1 MGHRAKKSSSTTS
14 ITIVLILLAIAVAPK
29 GGWTF
34 FLMFLLISVV
44 VSAFREKK
52 AMPISSGMPISH
64 AKAERREAP
73 SQSTDRTNSARTV
86 PAADEFLTVTLSIDS
101 PSQSY
106 SISRPSL
113 ETAADV
119 RWVPAGETVQV
130 AGTTISGGL
139 FYVGTP
145 RRSDAYSLDGCVLNA
160 KANIS
165 ETASDLSK
173 GPENYWLSYDAFSS
187 KERRAYIQWL
197 ASDRS
202 APDLHHSFS
211 TFYLHGLERRILVDA
226 VQGKVP
232 ATELDALADE
242 LKRIE
247 KLYPTAARMGSLSG
261 LVEFIFVLRTQ
272 PNRQYEQTP
281 IESSANYFEVPLS
294 IRVAF
299 GQAAVDRKP
308 VPPEWALAWARFDPA
323 VSKRTPAIRCSDEF
337 RQLFL
342 QRYTERFREGIAFSA
357 NKTKLKVPTRTS
369 FPALRDIEYPE
380 YISTL
385 PDIAAITGPRNKLQE
400 LVNECTDALDA
411 YSRFLGRNP
420 EAKGALES
428 VLMLPIQLWPQNT
441 CSELNALVSS
451 VGAETVVMTF
461 GKLFE
466 CFKASGNVAREKLA
480 ALTDVLSGFGV
491 AMEPDVRM
499 TGRTPKPADHV
510 ALYSAPP
517 NSAVVQADDGYHTAA
532 LMVDLAAAVAV
543 ADGNASS
550 HEVALIQRQIESWS
564 QLSPQW
570 QIRLKARAAVQ
581 MRQPP
586 TLTSLKK
593 RLEPLPAE
601 AKSAVA
607 TLLVRT
613 ANADGVVSTAEVKM
627 LEKVYRLLGI
637 DPQRLYSDLHG
648 NVASQSPTGL
658 RPVENREMT
667 AGAVA
672 VTPSQ
677 FALDSSRI
685 EALQKE
691 TAQVS
696 ALLSAVFAED
706 TPVVESVRQQEP
718 SEEKPASANLLGL
731 DDAHS
736 AFMRHLLSRPSWSR
750 AELADTASDLD
761 LMLDGAIEQVN
772 EASLDAWDEP
782 LTDGDDPVEIN
793 QELVQRLAA

>member
-1 MGHRAKKSSSTTS
+1 M
-14 ITIVLILLAIAVAPK
+14 
-29 GGWTF
+29 
-34 FLMFLLISVV
+34 
-44 VSAFREKK
+44 
-52 AMPISSGMPISH
+52 
-64 AKAERREAP
+64 
-73 SQSTDRTNSARTV
+73 DRTNPARREPTD
-86 PAADEFLTVTLSIDS
+86 DEFLTVTLSTES
-101 PSQSY
+101 GVQSY
-106 SISRPSL
+106 PISRPSL

-119 RWVPAGETVQV
+119 RWVPASETVQV
-130 AGTTISGGL
+130 AGTTISGGM

-145 RRSDAYSLDGCVLNA
+145 RRSDAYSLDGCVLNE
-160 KANIS
+160 KADIS
-165 ETASDLSK
+165 QTASDLSK
-173 GPENYWLSYDAFSS
+173 GPENYWLSYDAFSA
-187 KERRAYIQWL
+187 KERRAYVQWL

-211 TFYLHGLERRILVDA
+211 TFYLHGLERRVLVDA
-226 VQGKVP
+226 AQGKVSAP
-232 ATELDALADE
+232 ELDALANE

-247 KLYPTAARMGSLSG
+247 KLYPTAARMGGLSG
-261 LVEFIFVLRTQ
+261 LIEFIFVLRTQ
-272 PNRQYEQTP
+272 PNRQYEQSP
-281 IESSANYFEVPLS
+281 LESSANYFEIPLS

-308 VPPEWALAWARFDPA
+308 VPPAWALAWARFDPA
-323 VSKRTPAIRCSDEF
+323 VSKRTPATRCEDEF

-342 QRYTERFREGIAFSA
+342 QKYTERFREGISFSA
-357 NKTKLKVPTRTS
+357 NKTKLKAPTRAS
-369 FPALRDIEYPE
+369 FPALRDVEYPD
-380 YISTL
+380 YITTL

-420 EAKGALES
+420 EAKGSLEG
-428 VLMLPIQLWPQNT
+428 VLMLPIQLWPQSTRN
-441 CSELNALVSS
+441 ELNALVSY
-451 VGAETVVMTF
+451 VRAETVVMTF
-461 GKLFE
+461 GNLFE
-466 CFKASGNVAREKLA
+466 RFKASGNVARDKLV
-480 ALTDVLSGFGV
+480 ALAEVLSGFGV

-517 NSAVVQADDGYHTAA
+517 NSTVAQADDGYHTAA

-550 HEVALIQRQIESWS
+550 HEVALIQHQIESWS
-564 QLSPQW
+564 QLSSQW

-581 MRQPP
+581 MHQPP
-586 TLTSLKK
+586 TLASLKK

-601 AKSAVA
+601 TKSAVA
-607 TLLVRT
+607 TLLIRT

-637 DPQRLYSDLHG
+637 DPQCLYSDLHG
-648 NVASQSPTGL
+648 NVASQSPSGP
-658 RPVENREMT
+658 RPVGNRET
-667 AGAVA
+667 TTGAAA

-677 FALDSSRI
+677 FVLDSSRI
-685 EALQKE
+685 DALQKE

-696 ALLSAVFAED
+696 ALLAAVFAEE
-706 TPVVESVRQQEP
+706 TPAVEPAREQEP
-718 SEEKPASANLLGL
+718 AEEKPASANLLGL

-793 QELVQRLAA
+793 QELAQRLAA

>member
-1 MGHRAKKSSSTTS
+1 MGRRTKKSGSTTG
-14 ITIVLILLAIAVAPK
+14 ITIVLILLAIAVVPK
-29 GGWTF
+29 GGWTL
-34 FLMFLLISVV
+34 FLVFLLISVV

-52 AMPISSGMPISH
+52 AMPISSGMRVSRP
-64 AKAERREAP
+64 EADRGEAR
-73 SQSTDRTNSARTV
+73 SQSADRTNSARIVTT
-86 PAADEFLTVTLSIDS
+86 ADEFLTVTLSTES
-101 PSQSY
+101 AAQSY
-106 SISRPSL
+106 PISRPSL

-130 AGTTISGGL
+130 AGTMISGGM

-145 RRSDAYSLDGCVLNA
+145 RRSDAYSLDGCVLNE
-160 KANIS
+160 KANIAQ
-165 ETASDLSK
+165 TASDRSK
-173 GPENYWLSYDAFSS
+173 GPESYWLSYDAFSA

-226 VQGKVP
+226 AQGKVSVP
-232 ATELDALADE
+232 ELDALAAE

-247 KLYPTAARMGSLSG
+247 KLYPTAARMGGLSG
-261 LVEFIFVLRTQ
+261 LIEFIFVLRTR

-308 VPPEWALAWARFDPA
+308 VPPAWALAWARFDPA
-323 VSKRTPAIRCSDEF
+323 VSKRTPATRCENEF
-337 RQLFL
+337 QQLFL
-342 QRYTERFREGIAFSA
+342 QKYTERFREGISFPA
-357 NKTKLKVPTRTS
+357 NKTKLKAPTRTS
-369 FPALRDIEYPE
+369 FPALRDVEYPD
-380 YISTL
+380 YITTL

-420 EAKGALES
+420 EAKGSLES

-441 CSELNALVSS
+441 RNELNALVSS
-451 VGAETVVMTF
+451 VRAETVVMSF
-461 GKLFE
+461 GNLFE
-466 CFKASGNVAREKLA
+466 CFKASGNVARDKLM
-480 ALTDVLSGFGV
+480 ALAEMLSGSGV

-517 NSAVVQADDGYHTAA
+517 YSTVAQADDGYHAAA

-564 QLSPQW
+564 QLSTQW

-581 MRQPP
+581 MHQPP
-586 TLTSLKK
+586 TLANLKK
-593 RLEPLPAE
+593 RLEPFPAE
-601 AKSAVA
+601 TKSAIA
-607 TLLVRT
+607 TLLIRI
-613 ANADGVVSTAEVKM
+613 AMADGVVSTEEVKM

-648 NVASQSPTGL
+648 NVASQSSSGP
-658 RPVENREMT
+658 RPVGNRETTTGT
-667 AGAVA
+667 AAVA
-672 VTPSQ
+672 PSP
-677 FALDSSRI
+677 FVLDSSRI
-685 EALQKE
+685 DALQKE

-696 ALLSAVFAED
+696 ALLAAVFAED
-706 TPVVESVRQQEP
+706 VPAVEPAREP
-718 SEEKPASANLLGL
+718 EEEKPVSTNLLGL

-736 AFMRHLLSRPSWSR
+736 AFLRHLLSRPSWSR

-782 LTDGDDPVEIN
+782 LADGDDPVEIN

>member
-1 MGHRAKKSSSTTS
+1 MGRRTKKSGSTTG
-14 ITIVLILLAIAVAPK
+14 ITIVLILLAIVMAPK

-34 FLMFLLISVV
+34 FLVFLLISVV
-44 VSAFREKK
+44 VSAFSEKK
-52 AMPISSGMPISH
+52 ATPVSSGARSTH
-64 AKAERREAP
+64 TEADRRGTASP
-73 SQSTDRTNSARTV
+73 STDRTNSARTV
-86 PAADEFLTVTLSIDS
+86 PTADEFLTVTLSAES
-101 PSQSY
+101 TSQSY
-106 SISRPSL
+106 PISRPSL

-119 RWVPAGETVQV
+119 RWVPASEKVQV
-130 AGTTISGGL
+130 AGTTISGGM
-139 FYVGTP
+139 FYMGTP
-145 RRSDAYSLDGCVLNA
+145 QRSDTYSLDGCVVNE
-160 KANIS
+160 KANIA

-173 GPENYWLSYDAFSS
+173 GPENYWLSYDAFSA
-187 KERRAYIQWL
+187 KERRAYVQWL

-211 TFYLHGLERRILVDA
+211 TFYLHGLERRILVDG

-232 ATELDALADE
+232 AAELDALADE

-247 KLYPTAARMGSLSG
+247 KLYPTAARMGGLSG

-308 VPPEWALAWARFDPA
+308 VPPAWALAWARFDPA
-323 VSKRTPAIRCSDEF
+323 VSKRTPATRCADEF

-342 QRYTERFREGIAFSA
+342 QRYTERFGEGISFSA
-357 NKTKLKVPTRTS
+357 NKTKLKAPTRTS
-369 FPALRDIEYPE
+369 FPALRDVEYPD
-380 YISTL
+380 YITTL

-420 EAKGALES
+420 EAKGSLES

-441 CSELNALVSS
+441 RSELNALVSY
-451 VGAETVVMTF
+451 VRAETVVMTF
-461 GKLFE
+461 GNLFE
-466 CFKASGNVAREKLA
+466 CLKASGNVARDKLV
-480 ALTDVLSGFGV
+480 ALAEVLSSFGV

-499 TGRTPKPADHV
+499 TGRTPKPTDHV

-517 NSAVVQADDGYHTAA
+517 NSTVAQADDGYHTAA

-550 HEVALIQRQIESWS
+550 HEVALIQRQVESWS
-564 QLSPQW
+564 QLSSQW

-581 MRQPP
+581 MHQPP
-586 TLTSLKK
+586 TLAGLKK

-601 AKSAVA
+601 TKSAVA
-607 TLLVRT
+607 TLLIRT

-648 NVASQSPTGL
+648 NVASQSPSGP
-658 RPVENREMT
+658 RPVDNRET
-667 AGAVA
+667 TIGATA

-677 FALDSSRI
+677 LVLDSSRI
-685 EALQKE
+685 DALQKE

-696 ALLSAVFAED
+696 ALLAAVFAEEAP
-706 TPVVESVRQQEP
+706 TVGPAREL
-718 SEEKPASANLLGL
+718 EEDKTVSTNLLGL

-736 AFMRHLLSRPSWSR
+736 AFLRHLLSRPSWSR

-782 LTDGDDPVEIN
+782 LADGDDPVEIN